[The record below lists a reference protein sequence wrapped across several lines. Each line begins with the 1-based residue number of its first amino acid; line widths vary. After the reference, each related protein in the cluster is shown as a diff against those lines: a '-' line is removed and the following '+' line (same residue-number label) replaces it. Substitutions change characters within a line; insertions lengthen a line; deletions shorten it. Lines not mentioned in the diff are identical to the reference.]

1 MLFPSFTCVDN
12 FLEDPDSVVELSKKF
27 DYINQELSP
36 GCRTKRLHELHF
48 DFFNWINLKICT
60 IFYPNRMKDIRFN
73 ADTYFQRTKKLE
85 HDNWVH
91 NDRVRFTAILYLN
104 KENTAGTSI
113 FTGQDYRGHEGCFT
127 DGYLKYKYFQNENH
141 GLPEEELKK
150 VKEAKDKNNKS
161 FRKTFSVDGIY
172 NRLIIFDGNAYH
184 ASNPMLT
191 DHERLTLI
199 SFVRDIRLENGT
211 IEFPIPTMRSI

>member
-12 FLEDPDSVVELSKKF
+12 FLDDPDSVVELSKKF
-27 DYINQELSP
+27 DYVKTTVSP
-36 GCRTKRLHELHF
+36 GSRTSKLHELDF

-60 IFYPNRMKDIRFN
+60 IFYPHQMRDLRFS
-73 ADTYFQRTKKLE
+73 ADTFFQRTHKLE

-91 NDRVRFTAILYLN
+91 NDGVRFTAILYLN
-104 KENTAGTSI
+104 KNNTAGTSI
-113 FTGQDYRGHEGCFT
+113 FKPKDFNSQIIEKS
-127 DGYLKYKYFQNENH
+127 GYFKHKYFSNEEH
-141 GLPEEELKK
+141 GLPPDTLEKI
-150 VKEAKDKNNKS
+150 KEAKELNNNA
-161 FRKTFSVDGIY
+161 FEKTFSVEGIY

-199 SFVRDIRLENGT
+199 SFIREIKLEGG
-211 IEFPIPTMRSI
+211 PIQYPVPTMKSI